1 MLTATLPFLPNTTAT
16 LLVRYA
22 NGSSYPTSPSPI
34 TFTNTDL
41 NKTFMLCPTS
51 TTIAGSTDLTVE
63 ANSSDGLYAVATSN
77 RPKIT
82 LSVTATP
89 NGTVTLST
97 ANFSIQ
103 RGGCSPTATLTVN
116 TLPDSD
122 LIVTFDNAALVA
134 NRLYMVVSPLS
145 YTN

>member
-97 ANFSIQ
+97 ANFSIHK
-103 RGGCSPTATLTVN
+103 
-116 TLPDSD
+116 DSW
-122 LIVTFDNAALVA
+122 
-134 NRLYMVVSPLS
+134 LS
-145 YTN
+145 L